1 MRHALFI
8 VLRRAGAG
16 ATGLVVLVFGLL
28 KLYVQPPSVGDE
40 GIYLYL
46 ASRMAEGALPY
57 SDFFHA
63 HPPLH
68 LPPLA
73 LLFFLNGGYESWVGA
88 LLPAAAAAGTGLLL
102 YRAASRLG
110 ALEGLLACGVYLFCF
125 DVLRM
130 SSHVLG
136 GNLAALWLAAGFERL
151 ARGRDIQAAIAVA
164 LGVLTLLSVA
174 PAGAGLF
181 LALLLADR
189 ARALRFGV
197 ALAAIVLVANLLCLA
212 AFGRPFLE
220 QVYLYHLG
228 KPPVVVEGESL
239 YAVAYYNTW
248 LVAGGACGALLVA
261 ADALRRRA
269 RGRAALLQ
277 AALGGALGSLAF
289 LISLERFFVYYLGA
303 LFVCLA
309 LLAGAGLAALVRLLR
324 RALLQ
329 RDGRAALAAA
339 GLALPLLLAHLNHVI
354 DGAAPGAPRHTHV
367 WVGSGLA
374 PLDALVKPLFWRAES
389 VEGRRYFGWTH
400 YLWHEADSFEAL
412 DPLLQEVRRRTQPG
426 DAIFGD
432 STTAPLLALLSGR
445 RLAADAADTN
455 VARMGHAAPAL
466 ERLLGELESSPPA
479 LIVVRESR
487 GIHSVRRFRAWLVG
501 RYEPVY
507 RYTSPSTQRTFVLY
521 APAVRAG
528 GGALPRLGFGAR
540 STLGS

>member
-1 MRHALFI
+1 M
-8 VLRRAGAG
+8 
-16 ATGLVVLVFGLL
+16 
-28 KLYVQPPSVGDE
+28 
-40 GIYLYL
+40 
-46 ASRMAEGALPY
+46 
-57 SDFFHA
+57 
-63 HPPLH
+63 
-68 LPPLA
+68 
-73 LLFFLNGGYESWVGA
+73 
-88 LLPAAAAAGTGLLL
+88 
-102 YRAASRLG
+102 
-110 ALEGLLACGVYLFCF
+110 
-125 DVLRM
+125 
-130 SSHVLG
+130 
-136 GNLAALWLAAGFERL
+136 
-151 ARGRDIQAAIAVA
+151 
-164 LGVLTLLSVA
+164 
-174 PAGAGLF
+174 
-181 LALLLADR
+181 
-189 ARALRFGV
+189 
-197 ALAAIVLVANLLCLA
+197 
-212 AFGRPFLE
+212 
-220 QVYLYHLG
+220 
-228 KPPVVVEGESL
+228 
-239 YAVAYYNTW
+239 YYNTW
-248 LVAGGACGALLVA
+248 LVAGGACGAILVA

-339 GLALPLLLAHLNHVI
+339 GLALPLLLAHLDHVI
-354 DGAAPGAPRHTHV
+354 DGAAPGAARHTHV

-389 VEGRRYFGWTH
+389 VEGRRYPGWTH
-400 YLWHEADSFEAL
+400 YLWNEADSFEAL
-412 DPLLQEVRRRTQPG
+412 DPLLEEVRRRTQPG

-432 STTAPLLALLSGR
+432 STAAPLLALLSGR

-455 VARMGHAAPAL
+455 VARMSDGAPAL

-479 LIVVRESR
+479 LIVVRENR
-487 GIHSVRRFRAWLVG
+487 GIHSVRRFRSWLVG

-528 GGALPRLGFGAR
+528 GGALPRLWFGAR